1 MWKKKALKTE
11 EERPKSAPVAG
22 SKFFRTVPK
31 PFKLSTGNMT
41 QLELTTYFTS
51 YLLPMLFAY
60 Y

>member
-31 PFKLSTGNMT
+31 PFKLSTGNIT
-41 QLELTTYFTS
+41 
-51 YLLPMLFAY
+51 
-60 Y
+60 